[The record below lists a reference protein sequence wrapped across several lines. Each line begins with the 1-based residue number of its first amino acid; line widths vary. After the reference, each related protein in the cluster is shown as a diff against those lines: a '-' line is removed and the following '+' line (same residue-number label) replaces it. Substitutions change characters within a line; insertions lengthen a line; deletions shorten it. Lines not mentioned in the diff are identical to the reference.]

1 MQELGADQRWPGAGG
16 WPVAGPLRQGVHEVG
31 EQQKRR
37 GGHAVVVTMAG
48 SAWALGS

>member
-16 WPVAGPLRQGVHEVG
+16 WPVAGPLRQGVHEVE
-31 EQQKRR
+31 EQQQRR